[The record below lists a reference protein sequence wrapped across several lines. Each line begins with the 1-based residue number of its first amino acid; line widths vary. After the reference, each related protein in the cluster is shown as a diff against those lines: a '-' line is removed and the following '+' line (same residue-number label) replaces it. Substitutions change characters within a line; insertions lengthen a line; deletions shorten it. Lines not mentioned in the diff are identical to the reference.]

1 MKKTKAQEKVKGMI
15 LPSKEKDIQK
25 LAAQNPEVKKDSNKE
40 LIDENIEDFVA
51 QFTSPISEQIYMGFD
66 TNKKRRNR

>member
-1 MKKTKAQEKVKGMI
+1 MI
-15 LPSKEKDIQK
+15 LPSKEKDIQN
-25 LAAQNPEVKKDSNKE
+25 LAAQNPEVKKEPVKE

-66 TNKKRRNR
+66 TNKKRRRR